1 MIANYFPE
9 NVAGILQD
17 SRCGGTIYSSD
28 FLLKA
33 YGMRKDPVTGS
44 QINSAYKDYQSQLDY
59 YAKEMIR
66 RVNDGSRSRNRG
78 ADSGWHRLWF
88 EPEMK
93 VKLAADGMTMMLNNP
108 VMVVKTEAVEFD
120 AQRRPIRNM
129 QNLQSSP
136 AARDFSAQMT
146 RYLSVFSKEQ
156 PQFRRLGQMAAL
168 VKVAR
173 WMLDIQVPVN
183 YSRLDAYPVVYQPTP
198 RTVPTAY
205 ASKSIDD
212 GWTAYLYGGVSL
224 IKRND
229 YTRTTAIHVNQT
241 ASATRSLPGFKTW
254 NIELDGYQYV
264 AASVSS
270 ILGVR

>member
-1 MIANYFPE
+1 
-9 NVAGILQD
+9 
-17 SRCGGTIYSSD
+17 
-28 FLLKA
+28 
-33 YGMRKDPVTGS
+33 
-44 QINSAYKDYQSQLDY
+44 
-59 YAKEMIR
+59 
-66 RVNDGSRSRNRG
+66 
-78 ADSGWHRLWF
+78 
-88 EPEMK
+88 
-93 VKLAADGMTMMLNNP
+93 MMLNNP
-108 VMVVKTEAVEFD
+108 VMLVKTEAVEFD

-146 RYLSVFSKEQ
+146 RFLSVFSKEQ
-156 PQFRRLGQMAAL
+156 PHLRRLGQMAAL

-205 ASKSIDD
+205 VSKSIDY

-229 YTRTTAIHVNQT
+229 YTRINAIHVNQT